1 MADFCNGHIPISKW
15 SKLKKIMTL
24 GKLCERSFIQ
34 VKSEICS
41 SSSLEIRGSQSK
53 MPHFQT
59 SLYLTMAKKDLQTI
73 KSIET
78 IVNLNRF

>member
-1 MADFCNGHIPISKW
+1 M
-15 SKLKKIMTL
+15 L
-24 GKLCERSFIQ
+24 GKLFERPFIQ
-34 VKSEICS
+34 IISEICTLS
-41 SSSLEIRGSQSK
+41 GLEIRGSQSK